1 MAGQAPPNP
10 AQQVMAML
18 QQAEAL
24 RQAGRLAETP
34 PLMQAATLLMPD
46 NADLEHDLGLTLI
59 HLNQVSAALPH
70 LDRAVRLDP
79 NHGPAHLNRGK
90 ALERLGRPGFAEA
103 YRRAV
108 TCAPTA
114 AEPHARL
121 ASALEQMS
129 RRGEALALYN
139 RAAALSPAGSHD
151 ALIYTARAALN
162 AEDLPA
168 AEQAS
173 RAALAIEPASAS
185 ARGLLARVLNARGN
199 FSEAAAELEAALRD
213 KPSDVALYYNLVKTR
228 RLTAADSGLIDRM
241 RAALS
246 FQAPVL
252 ARIRLHHALAKALDD
267 IGDYTGAAAELQNVS
282 SLRGEHYPMDRAALR
297 ALTDRTLALFTP
309 DYLAWP
315 GHRRSDTEAP
325 ILVLGLPR
333 SGTTLTERI
342 LSRHP
347 KVSGAGELGYWDSAG
362 AGLLAALA
370 LDTDADMTAPA
381 AAFLSRLRTTS
392 ATATHVVD
400 KNPFNYRWALL
411 AHLAMP
417 RARIIHCRRHPADNA
432 LSIMMAALRP
442 QTLFGTARDELLFCH
457 GEYRRMMNHVRAVLP
472 PDRLYELQYERLVAE
487 PEAEIRSLLAF
498 CGLDFD
504 AACLAP
510 ELDDRAVLTASVW
523 QVRQPIHQGSA
534 GRWRHY
540 AALVGEFGEAG

>member
-1 MAGQAPPNP
+1 MAGQTSPNP
-10 AQQVMAML
+10 VQQVMALL
-18 QQAEAL
+18 QQTAIL

-34 PLMQAATLLMPD
+34 PLLRAAARLMPD

-70 LDRAVRLDP
+70 LDRAVLLDP

-90 ALERLGRPGFAEA
+90 VLERIGRPGFVEA

-129 RRGEALALYN
+129 RRGEALVLYK
-139 RAAALSPAGSHD
+139 RAAALSPAGSVN
-151 ALIYTARAALN
+151 ALIYSARAALN

-173 RAALAIEPASAS
+173 RAALAIDPASAS
-185 ARGLLARVLNARGN
+185 ARGLLARVLNARGKFN
-199 FSEAAAELEAALRD
+199 EAAAELEAALRD

-228 RLTAADSGLIDRM
+228 RLTTADSALIDRM
-241 RAALS
+241 RAALNLE
-246 FQAPVL
+246 APVL

-267 IGDYTGAAAELQNVS
+267 IGDYAGAAAALNNVS
-282 SLRGEHYPMDRAALR
+282 RLRGAHYPMDRAALR
-297 ALTDRTLALFTP
+297 AHTDRTLALFTP
-309 DYLAWP
+309 DYLARP
-315 GHRRSDTEAP
+315 GHRRSGTEVP

-370 LDTDADMTAPA
+370 TDTDADMTAPA
-381 AAFLSRLRTTS
+381 AAFLARLC
-392 ATATHVVD
+392 TASGNAAHVVD

-417 RARIIHCRRHPADNA
+417 QARIIHCRRHPADNA

-442 QTLFGTARDELLFCH
+442 QTLFGTALDELLFCH
-457 GEYRRMMNHVRAVLP
+457 GEYRRMMDHVRAVLP

-523 QVRQPIHQGSA
+523 QVRQPINQRSA
-534 GRWRHY
+534 GRWRNY
-540 AALVGEFGEAG
+540 SALVEAFQEK